1 MGASHFF
8 IMPTFPDPSDTEDP
22 ASYVEALMAAYGPD
36 NISEASFLAMVADG
50 IAFAEASGALNI
62 ADFQEQAA
70 EMAGGVG
77 IDEDKVKTVSDDVI
91 NKVKQIIIPFIGGEI
106 FRWFDRDGGGGVSK
120 DEMMAIVSLA
130 QGGDPMEI
138 CKDFVWNVL
147 DKNGDGEL
155 SNEEISSFL
164 AQIFQIGAKTA
175 HCVIDTF
182 ATAFRG
188 DVTQVIVQQAFN
200 ALDGD
205 GDGFIDEDE
214 LAMVKGGLEQMSA
227 QLKEVCDEGEAE
239 PPLMLLLEDAKACKA
254 WLATEAK
261 DGADM
266 DKFMAF
272 NMTLMQGRIDTCMKL
287 LESEEVTDVV
297 PPAIMT
303 KIMEFVPA
311 VVEALKAVT
320 KEKIGAISQA
330 AFTLMDANK
339 DGKLDEEEILAL
351 GGLFDPD
358 RDVDLKFSSLLA
370 MIDADG
376 DKKVSPDELTEFAGK
391 LFDLIVCVAQTGV
404 DIYAAIATVV
414 AANGIKF
421 AMGKIAGGDRIS
433 KDKYAE
439 LMAQVEEDGPE
450 VLMGPLMEE

>member
-1 MGASHFF
+1 MGEPFS

-22 ASYVEALMAAYGPD
+22 AAYVEALMAAYGPD
-36 NISEASFLAMVADG
+36 SISEASFLAMVADG

-77 IDEDKVKTVSDDVI
+77 IDEDKVKNVSTDVI
-91 NKVKQIIIPFIGGEI
+91 DKVKQIIIPFIGGEI

-120 DEMMAIVSLA
+120 SGMMAIVSLA

-147 DKNGDGEL
+147 DKNGDGDL
-155 SNEEISSFL
+155 SNEEISS
-164 AQIFQIGAKTA
+164 
-175 HCVIDTF
+175 F

-214 LAMVKGGLEQMSA
+214 LAMVKGGLEQMSE
-227 QLKEVCDEGEAE
+227 QLKEACNEGEAE
-239 PPLMLLLEDAKACKA
+239 PPLMLLLEDAKQCKA

-287 LESEEVTDVV
+287 LESEEVTDVF
-297 PPAIMT
+297 PPAIM
-303 KIMEFVPA
+303 
-311 VVEALKAVT
+311 
-320 KEKIGAISQA
+320 
-330 AFTLMDANK
+330 
-339 DGKLDEEEILAL
+339 
-351 GGLFDPD
+351 
-358 RDVDLKFSSLLA
+358 
-370 MIDADG
+370 
-376 DKKVSPDELTEFAGK
+376 
-391 LFDLIVCVAQTGV
+391 
-404 DIYAAIATVV
+404 
-414 AANGIKF
+414 
-421 AMGKIAGGDRIS
+421 
-433 KDKYAE
+433 
-439 LMAQVEEDGPE
+439 
-450 VLMGPLMEE
+450 